1 MSSETST
8 DQQQFQPWQLFTLAG
23 LGAATGVVF
32 LEVFLW
38 HADRASAILLSL
50 VVGAAA
56 ATGFAA
62 YRTFVPLALGD
73 QRSGS
78 DIIAG
83 RTRAALEREKTL
95 ALRSIKELEFDH
107 AMGKVSQKDFAE
119 MEARLRARAA
129 RLMRQLDAGTT
140 SYRDEIEKELAKR
153 IGAPP
158 PVQAT
163 PSRAATRPCAACG
176 TSNDTD
182 AKFCK
187 ACGARMEAA

>member
-23 LGAATGVVF
+23 LGAASGVVF

-38 HADRASAILLSL
+38 HADRVSAILLSL

-129 RLMRQLDAGTT
+129 RLMRQLDAGTA

-163 PSRAATRPCAACG
+163 PSRVITRPCAGCG
-176 TSNDTD
+176 MSNDTD

-187 ACGARMEAA
+187 ACGARVEAA